1 MANEE
6 QLVEY
11 LRRVTADLQKTKQ
24 KLKEATERE
33 PIAIVGIGCR
43 FPGGV
48 RSAEGLWEVVRSGAD
63 CTTDF
68 PTDRGWDLDALFD
81 PNSPSGTSYVRRGGF
96 IPEATGFDAGFFGI
110 SPREALAMD
119 PQQRMMLEASWE
131 AFEHAGIDP
140 DSLRGSKTGVFVGA
154 NSAEYLTAMQRN
166 MDALIGYTMTG
177 VAGSVVSGRVSY
189 TLGLEGPAVTVDTAC
204 SSSLV
209 AVHVAAH
216 ALRNGDCSL
225 ALAGGVCVISTP
237 GTFVEFSSQRGLAPD
252 GRVKA
257 FASAADGT
265 AFGEGVGVLVLEKLS
280 DARRNGHHVLA
291 VVRGSAVNQDGA
303 SNGLTAPN
311 GPSQQRVIRAALANA
326 GLAPSDVDAVEAH
339 GTGTTLGDPVE
350 AQALLATYGKD
361 RDRPLWLGSV
371 KSNLGHTQ
379 AAAGVAGVIKM
390 VMALRNNELPPTLN
404 VDTPSH
410 HVDWGDG
417 AVKLVTESVAWTPGD
432 KPRRAGVSSFGISG
446 TNAHVVIEEAPP
458 EEAHT
463 AESPE
468 VTVADGPALWV
479 LSAKTEAALRD
490 QAARLRDHVE
500 GLDTHGIAHTLATTR
515 ARFEHRAVLVGSR
528 DELDSALQAL
538 AEGGA
543 APNMVTG
550 TAEVGDRT
558 AFLFPGQGSQW
569 LGMAAELL
577 ETSPVFAQRMAEC
590 AEAVD
595 RHTDWSLLDVLR
607 GVPGAAS
614 LDRVDVVQPAL
625 FAMMVSLAALW
636 RSHGVEPAAV
646 VGHSQGEIAAA
657 CVAGAL
663 SLEDAALVVTLRSQ
677 AIAVDL
683 AGRGGMVSVSAPIAE
698 VAKRLPQGVSV
709 AAVNGPSTVVV
720 SGDNEGLD
728 QLMAECERDGVRA
741 RRIDV
746 DYASHSAHVES
757 MRDELLR
764 VLAPIRPR
772 TSEIPFCSTV
782 VGEPIDTAEL
792 TAEYWYRNLRQTVE
806 FEDTVRG
813 LVAAGVDSF
822 IEVSPHPVLVPAV
835 GDLLADGGSVVG
847 TLRRDDGGV
856 RRFLLSL
863 GQAHARGVQPDFS
876 TLVSGRPV
884 ALPTY
889 AFQHQTYWPKEV
901 GAPADAAGLGL
912 GSTGHPL
919 LGATVALAGADGV
932 LLTGRL
938 SVSAHPWLA
947 DHRVAGRIFLPGTAF
962 VELAV
967 RAGDEVG
974 ATAVEELTLE
984 APLIVPEKG
993 SVQVQLRV
1001 GEPDAAGARR
1011 LTVHSRLEEDGA
1023 WVRHATGTLT
1033 SGAVPTVAARE
1044 WPPAGAEAVEIG
1056 ELYDRFAA
1064 LGITYGPAFHGLRSV
1079 WRRGDEV
1086 FAEVAAPEQADVA
1099 GFGLHPAVLDAALHP
1114 LALGV
1119 FTADAEGPWLPFAWH
1134 GVTLHATGATALRVS
1149 LRTAGANAVAVSAAD
1164 HTGAPVVSVDALAV
1178 RPLPANALAELGN
1191 PRHEAM
1197 HVLDWAPV
1205 PVADGEVSLVEA
1217 TDLDSLTDVPDF
1229 VVLRVSAEGSLIDAT
1244 YTAVN
1249 QVLTAA
1255 QTWLADE
1262 RFENSRLVV
1271 LTPGAANPALAA
1283 VWGLIRSA
1291 QSENPGRFVLVDA
1304 DDTTHL
1310 AAALRTGEPQLAL
1323 RDGQVLAPRLA
1334 KAPGEPGSLKL
1345 TGTVLITGAS
1355 GVLGGLV
1362 ARHLA
1367 THHDVEHL
1375 VLAGR
1380 RGLTDEL
1387 ALLRDELTG
1396 VRVTVAACDAADR
1409 DALAALIAEHP
1420 PTAVVHTAGVL
1431 DDGVLSSL
1439 TPERIATTLRPKVDA
1454 VVNLH
1459 ELVGDVEAF
1468 VVFSSAAGVF
1478 GGPGQANYAA
1488 ANAFVDAFAA
1498 HRRAQGKPA
1507 VALAWGMWE
1516 QRTGLTGALDDADLA
1531 RMRRSGVRPL
1541 STEDGLELF
1550 DQALT
1555 APEAALVPIR
1565 LDLAALREQGPA
1577 LASVLRGLV
1586 RTPNRRQ
1593 VEAGAAAAS
1602 DLVSRL
1608 AGRGVEERRKELLDI
1623 VRTQVAV
1630 VLGHSD
1636 GSAVGAAKAFKEL
1649 GFDSLTAV
1657 EFRNR
1662 LNAVVGLRLPAT
1674 LIFDYPNPT
1683 ALAEHLDAEL
1693 FDGAAAAAVVTVS
1706 RETDEPIAI
1715 VGMGCRFPGGV
1726 TSPEQLWDL
1735 VASGVDAVSGFPT
1748 DRGWDLDN
1756 LVDPDPEKPG
1766 RTYCG
1771 EGAFLYDAAWFD
1783 AGFFGISRREAL
1795 AMDPQQRLFLETS
1808 WEAVERAGI
1817 DPTTLR
1823 GSRTGVFAGLMY
1835 HDYTAHLQHLPDEL
1849 DGFIGT
1855 GIAGGVVSGRVSY
1868 VLGLEGPA
1876 VTVDTACSSS
1886 LVTMHLAAQALRRGE
1901 CTLALAGG
1909 VTVLATPNAF
1919 IDFSRQRALAPDGR
1933 CKSFAAA
1940 ADGTGWGEGVGVLVL
1955 ERLSDARRN
1964 GHPVLAVVRGTAVN
1978 QDGASNGMTA
1988 PNGPSQ
1994 QRLIHQ
2000 ALADA
2005 GLRPSEV
2012 DAVEAHGTGT
2022 TLGDPIEAQSLLATY
2037 GKDRD
2042 QPLWLGSIKS
2052 NIGHTQAAAG
2062 VAGVIKMVEAIRHG
2076 VLPATLHVDAPSP
2089 HVDWA
2094 DGAVQLLAESMPWPE
2109 TGRPRRAGV
2118 SSFGISGT
2126 NAHAIIEQ
2134 APDTVEVNTSVDL
2147 PVVPLVLSGRDR
2159 DALRDQASRL
2169 LTHLAD
2175 SPADTGFSLATTR
2188 TAFRHRAVVVGTP
2201 DELRDRLA
2209 ALSRGESVP
2218 GVVEGVAEDSGTAFL
2233 FTGQGAQR
2241 LGMGRE
2247 LRVYPAFASAFDAVC
2262 AELDQHLDRPLA
2274 EVIDTED
2281 VHRTGYTQPA
2291 LFAFEVALFR
2301 LLESWGVRPDFV
2313 AGHSIGELAAAHVAG
2328 VFSLPDAARLVTA
2341 RGRLM
2346 QALPTGGAMVA
2357 VQATEAEVTP
2367 LIGDKVAIAAI
2378 NGPSSI
2384 VLSGDEAETLAVAAE
2399 LASRGRKTKRL
2410 TVSHAFHSPLMDP
2423 MLAEF
2428 RAVAETITYHAPTI
2442 PMVST
2447 AGLRPPSPSSHE
2459 GLTVPGVEGAEVPG
2473 VEVPVEFGAEYW
2485 VRQVRGAVRFAEAV
2499 EVLSDRG
2506 VRTFLELG
2514 PDAVLTA
2521 MGQESAA
2528 DAAFVPTQRKDRTGP
2543 AVLTEALARL
2553 HSRGVTVDW
2562 AAFFAGARRVDLPTY
2577 AFQRIRLW
2585 PDAPA
2590 EKPVTDDF
2598 WAAVDRADLGA
2609 LLGLDDSASL
2619 KDVVAA
2625 LAAYRRGPA
2634 PGHQVRWRPVPTL
2647 PTPSLRGIWL
2657 VPADEQPIA
2666 DALTRAGAD
2675 VRTYTHA
2682 TADALLILAPDRIV
2696 SGVLATSGTPAALL
2710 AELDKARLDTPVWYL
2725 TRGAVAVTPT
2735 DRITDLT
2742 GAAVWG
2748 HARSAAVTS
2757 PRAWGGVVDLPE
2769 VPDDRT
2775 FTTLTAV
2782 LTKDAGEDQVAVRP
2796 AGVFARRLLT
2806 APATPPWTPTGPVAV
2821 HGGPLA
2827 DKIAALLNDADVK
2840 VTTGAAETLI
2850 VTSDADDP
2858 IATAQVS
2865 DATRLIL
2872 VSTVDEL
2879 FGLGGS
2885 PETAATFDALAHQR
2899 EGALS
2904 VTVDQTAE
2912 GFLTAIGD
2920 GRVAGTPD
2928 WAAFVPGYTEFR
2940 PSPLLREL
2948 PDALRHAAEAD
2959 DGGGA
2964 DVDSPDALRRLLDG
2978 ADEEQARAVLSHVVR
2993 TQTAFTLGLLS
3004 AAKVDDHEEFL
3015 EIGFSSLTAVE
3026 LRRRLEALTGLELSA
3041 ALVYDHPTPA
3051 EVVEHLLGDRALVA
3065 ELQTRDRQA
3074 A

>member
-1 MANEE
+1 MMANEE

-81 PNSPSGTSYVRRGGF
+81 ANNPSGTSYVRRGGF

-326 GLAPSDVDAVEAH
+326 GIAPSDVDAVEAH

-404 VDTPSH
+404 VDAPSH

-417 AVKLVTESVAWTPGD
+417 AVKLVTESVAWTPGEQ
-432 KPRRAGVSSFGISG
+432 PRRAGVSSFGISG
-446 TNAHVVIEEAPP
+446 TNAHVVIEEAPAP
-458 EEAHT
+458 EPLDPQET
-463 AESPE
+463 P
-468 VTVADGPALWV
+468 DGPALWV

-490 QAARLRDHVE
+490 QAARLRDHAE
-500 GLDTHGIAHTLATTR
+500 GLATHEIAHALATTR

-528 DELDSALQAL
+528 DELDSALEAL
-538 AEGGA
+538 ADGGA

-577 ETSPVFAQRMAEC
+577 ETSPVFARRMAEC

-698 VAKRLPQGVSV
+698 VAKRLPAGVSV

-720 SGDNEGLD
+720 SGDNDGLD
-728 QLMAECERDGVRA
+728 QLMAECEHDGLRA

-764 VLAPIRPR
+764 VLAPIKPR
-772 TSEIPFCSTV
+772 TSEIPFYSTV

-835 GDLLADGGSVVG
+835 GDLLADGGSAVG

-863 GQAHARGVQPDFS
+863 GQAHARGVQPDFA
-876 TLVSGRPV
+876 TLVTGRPV

-984 APLIVPEKG
+984 APLILPEKG

-1001 GEPDAAGARR
+1001 GEPDAAGVRR
-1011 LTVHSRLEEDGA
+1011 LTVHSRLEDDGT

-1033 SGAVPTVAARE
+1033 SGAVPSVASQE
-1044 WPPAGAEAVEIG
+1044 SWPPAGAEAVEIG

-1086 FAEVAAPEQADVA
+1086 FAEVAAPDQADVT

-1149 LRTAGANAVAVSAAD
+1149 LRTAGANAIAVSVAD

-1205 PVADGEVSLVEA
+1205 PVADGEVSLVEV
-1217 TDLDSLTDVPDF
+1217 TDLDALTDVPDF
-1229 VVLRVSAEGSLIDAT
+1229 VVLPVSAEGELIDAT

-1249 QVLTAA
+1249 RVLTAA
-1255 QTWLADE
+1255 QNWLADE
-1262 RFENSRLVV
+1262 RFEKSRLVV
-1271 LTPGAANPALAA
+1271 LTSGATDATNPASAA

-1334 KAPGEPGSLKL
+1334 KAP
-1345 TGTVLITGAS
+1345 
-1355 GVLGGLV
+1355 
-1362 ARHLA
+1362 
-1367 THHDVEHL
+1367 
-1375 VLAGR
+1375 
-1380 RGLTDEL
+1380 
-1387 ALLRDELTG
+1387 
-1396 VRVTVAACDAADR
+1396 
-1409 DALAALIAEHP
+1409 
-1420 PTAVVHTAGVL
+1420 
-1431 DDGVLSSL
+1431 
-1439 TPERIATTLRPKVDA
+1439 
-1454 VVNLH
+1454 
-1459 ELVGDVEAF
+1459 
-1468 VVFSSAAGVF
+1468 
-1478 GGPGQANYAA
+1478 
-1488 ANAFVDAFAA
+1488 
-1498 HRRAQGKPA
+1498 
-1507 VALAWGMWE
+1507 
-1516 QRTGLTGALDDADLA
+1516 
-1531 RMRRSGVRPL
+1531 
-1541 STEDGLELF
+1541 
-1550 DQALT
+1550 
-1555 APEAALVPIR
+1555 
-1565 LDLAALREQGPA
+1565 
-1577 LASVLRGLV
+1577 
-1586 RTPNRRQ
+1586 
-1593 VEAGAAAAS
+1593 
-1602 DLVSRL
+1602 
-1608 AGRGVEERRKELLDI
+1608 
-1623 VRTQVAV
+1623 
-1630 VLGHSD
+1630 
-1636 GSAVGAAKAFKEL
+1636 
-1649 GFDSLTAV
+1649 
-1657 EFRNR
+1657 
-1662 LNAVVGLRLPAT
+1662 
-1674 LIFDYPNPT
+1674 
-1683 ALAEHLDAEL
+1683 
-1693 FDGAAAAAVVTVS
+1693 
-1706 RETDEPIAI
+1706 
-1715 VGMGCRFPGGV
+1715 
-1726 TSPEQLWDL
+1726 
-1735 VASGVDAVSGFPT
+1735 
-1748 DRGWDLDN
+1748 
-1756 LVDPDPEKPG
+1756 
-1766 RTYCG
+1766 
-1771 EGAFLYDAAWFD
+1771 
-1783 AGFFGISRREAL
+1783 
-1795 AMDPQQRLFLETS
+1795 
-1808 WEAVERAGI
+1808 
-1817 DPTTLR
+1817 
-1823 GSRTGVFAGLMY
+1823 
-1835 HDYTAHLQHLPDEL
+1835 
-1849 DGFIGT
+1849 
-1855 GIAGGVVSGRVSY
+1855 
-1868 VLGLEGPA
+1868 
-1876 VTVDTACSSS
+1876 
-1886 LVTMHLAAQALRRGE
+1886 
-1901 CTLALAGG
+1901 
-1909 VTVLATPNAF
+1909 
-1919 IDFSRQRALAPDGR
+1919 
-1933 CKSFAAA
+1933 
-1940 ADGTGWGEGVGVLVL
+1940 
-1955 ERLSDARRN
+1955 
-1964 GHPVLAVVRGTAVN
+1964 
-1978 QDGASNGMTA
+1978 
-1988 PNGPSQ
+1988 
-1994 QRLIHQ
+1994 
-2000 ALADA
+2000 
-2005 GLRPSEV
+2005 
-2012 DAVEAHGTGT
+2012 
-2022 TLGDPIEAQSLLATY
+2022 
-2037 GKDRD
+2037 
-2042 QPLWLGSIKS
+2042 
-2052 NIGHTQAAAG
+2052 
-2062 VAGVIKMVEAIRHG
+2062 
-2076 VLPATLHVDAPSP
+2076 
-2089 HVDWA
+2089 
-2094 DGAVQLLAESMPWPE
+2094 
-2109 TGRPRRAGV
+2109 
-2118 SSFGISGT
+2118 
-2126 NAHAIIEQ
+2126 
-2134 APDTVEVNTSVDL
+2134 
-2147 PVVPLVLSGRDR
+2147 
-2159 DALRDQASRL
+2159 ASR
-2169 LTHLAD
+2169 
-2175 SPADTGFSLATTR
+2175 
-2188 TAFRHRAVVVGTP
+2188 
-2201 DELRDRLA
+2201 
-2209 ALSRGESVP
+2209 
-2218 GVVEGVAEDSGTAFL
+2218 
-2233 FTGQGAQR
+2233 
-2241 LGMGRE
+2241 
-2247 LRVYPAFASAFDAVC
+2247 
-2262 AELDQHLDRPLA
+2262 
-2274 EVIDTED
+2274 
-2281 VHRTGYTQPA
+2281 
-2291 LFAFEVALFR
+2291 
-2301 LLESWGVRPDFV
+2301 VR
-2313 AGHSIGELAAAHVAG
+2313 
-2328 VFSLPDAARLVTA
+2328 
-2341 RGRLM
+2341 
-2346 QALPTGGAMVA
+2346 
-2357 VQATEAEVTP
+2357 
-2367 LIGDKVAIAAI
+2367 
-2378 NGPSSI
+2378 
-2384 VLSGDEAETLAVAAE
+2384 
-2399 LASRGRKTKRL
+2399 
-2410 TVSHAFHSPLMDP
+2410 
-2423 MLAEF
+2423 
-2428 RAVAETITYHAPTI
+2428 
-2442 PMVST
+2442 
-2447 AGLRPPSPSSHE
+2447 
-2459 GLTVPGVEGAEVPG
+2459 
-2473 VEVPVEFGAEYW
+2473 
-2485 VRQVRGAVRFAEAV
+2485 
-2499 EVLSDRG
+2499 
-2506 VRTFLELG
+2506 
-2514 PDAVLTA
+2514 
-2521 MGQESAA
+2521 
-2528 DAAFVPTQRKDRTGP
+2528 
-2543 AVLTEALARL
+2543 
-2553 HSRGVTVDW
+2553 
-2562 AAFFAGARRVDLPTY
+2562 
-2577 AFQRIRLW
+2577 
-2585 PDAPA
+2585 
-2590 EKPVTDDF
+2590 
-2598 WAAVDRADLGA
+2598 
-2609 LLGLDDSASL
+2609 
-2619 KDVVAA
+2619 
-2625 LAAYRRGPA
+2625 
-2634 PGHQVRWRPVPTL
+2634 
-2647 PTPSLRGIWL
+2647 
-2657 VPADEQPIA
+2657 
-2666 DALTRAGAD
+2666 
-2675 VRTYTHA
+2675 
-2682 TADALLILAPDRIV
+2682 
-2696 SGVLATSGTPAALL
+2696 
-2710 AELDKARLDTPVWYL
+2710 
-2725 TRGAVAVTPT
+2725 
-2735 DRITDLT
+2735 
-2742 GAAVWG
+2742 
-2748 HARSAAVTS
+2748 
-2757 PRAWGGVVDLPE
+2757 
-2769 VPDDRT
+2769 
-2775 FTTLTAV
+2775 
-2782 LTKDAGEDQVAVRP
+2782 
-2796 AGVFARRLLT
+2796 
-2806 APATPPWTPTGPVAV
+2806 
-2821 HGGPLA
+2821 
-2827 DKIAALLNDADVK
+2827 
-2840 VTTGAAETLI
+2840 
-2850 VTSDADDP
+2850 
-2858 IATAQVS
+2858 
-2865 DATRLIL
+2865 
-2872 VSTVDEL
+2872 
-2879 FGLGGS
+2879 
-2885 PETAATFDALAHQR
+2885 
-2899 EGALS
+2899 
-2904 VTVDQTAE
+2904 
-2912 GFLTAIGD
+2912 
-2920 GRVAGTPD
+2920 
-2928 WAAFVPGYTEFR
+2928 
-2940 PSPLLREL
+2940 
-2948 PDALRHAAEAD
+2948 
-2959 DGGGA
+2959 
-2964 DVDSPDALRRLLDG
+2964 
-2978 ADEEQARAVLSHVVR
+2978 
-2993 TQTAFTLGLLS
+2993 
-3004 AAKVDDHEEFL
+3004 
-3015 EIGFSSLTAVE
+3015 
-3026 LRRRLEALTGLELSA
+3026 
-3041 ALVYDHPTPA
+3041 
-3051 EVVEHLLGDRALVA
+3051 
-3065 ELQTRDRQA
+3065 
-3074 A
+3074 